1 MSNEKDYNLSN
12 AEVLAELRRLGACA
26 EGIAWAAQHGGDLR
40 ALVTDCSNI
49 DHLRWWLSCQP
60 GSATPLRLFACDC
73 AARVLPIYEAKYPDD
88 MRPREAIETA
98 RLYARGEVDS
108 GQLAAAGDAA
118 WDATWGTGR
127 VAARDA
133 ALATVE
139 GAAWAAWSAAR
150 DAAWDAAGAT
160 AWKAEREW
168 QMGRLRQYILG
179 TAADELEALRS
190 ENARLREALGE
201 GDD

>member
-108 GQLAAAGDAA
+108 GQLAAA
-118 WDATWGTGR
+118 
-127 VAARDA
+127 
-133 ALATVE
+133 
-139 GAAWAAWSAAR
+139 R